1 MLYEFYVTTQ
11 QENVDIVRTSLTME
25 SIIKKQG
32 SGKCVDYGVK
42 DDNNGKSDNWTDYT
56 AKYLEPVKHISTFDE
71 WHMF

>member
-32 SGKCVDYGVK
+32 SGK
-42 DDNNGKSDNWTDYT
+42 
-56 AKYLEPVKHISTFDE
+56 
-71 WHMF
+71 